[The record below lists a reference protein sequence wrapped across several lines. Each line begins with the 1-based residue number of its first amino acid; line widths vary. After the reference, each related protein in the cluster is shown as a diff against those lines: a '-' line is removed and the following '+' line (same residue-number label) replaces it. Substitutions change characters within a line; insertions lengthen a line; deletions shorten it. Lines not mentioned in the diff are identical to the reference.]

1 MVRISLR
8 FEPGADATQARSC
21 KRRAIGLQRIPG
33 GRIRCRLRLRGAGRR
48 QRRPDGTE
56 VRHRNLVSNAVR
68 CGKAAKVTVSETG
81 EGAEIILTGR
91 GPGLPEEKLLEVFEP
106 YKRLDTSR
114 SRETCGMGLGFA
126 IVKTLWDRIGATNEL
141 TNCPEGGL
149 YARLWLPRG

>member
-1 MVRISLR
+1 M
-8 FEPGADATQARSC
+8 
-21 KRRAIGLQRIPG
+21 
-33 GRIRCRLRLRGAGRR
+33 
-48 QRRPDGTE
+48 
-56 VRHRNLVSNAVR
+56 RHRNLVSNAVR

-126 IVKTLWDRIGATNEL
+126 IVENALGPDWRDETNLPIARKADCTRVYGFPGAES
-141 TNCPEGGL
+141 P
-149 YARLWLPRG
+149 RLAKRSFL

>member
-1 MVRISLR
+1 M
-8 FEPGADATQARSC
+8 
-21 KRRAIGLQRIPG
+21 
-33 GRIRCRLRLRGAGRR
+33 
-48 QRRPDGTE
+48 
-56 VRHRNLVSNAVR
+56 
-68 CGKAAKVTVSETG
+68 SETG